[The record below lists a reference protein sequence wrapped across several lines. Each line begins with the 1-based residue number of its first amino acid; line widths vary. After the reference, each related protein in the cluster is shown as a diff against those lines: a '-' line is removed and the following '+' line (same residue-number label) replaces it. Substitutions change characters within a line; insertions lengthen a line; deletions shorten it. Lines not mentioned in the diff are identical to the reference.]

1 MEHTACAPALR
12 GVRVGQLGTV
22 LGLGCVGAPGLS
34 RGVCCG
40 WPRACQGC
48 MSRAAHEKLWFR
60 AVLAGGVC
68 SGMGRWGPL
77 CANDLVPVASLVN
90 SLRQFLPVLI
100 QHLNSAREM
109 I

>member
-1 MEHTACAPALR
+1 
-12 GVRVGQLGTV
+12 
-22 LGLGCVGAPGLS
+22 
-34 RGVCCG
+34 
-40 WPRACQGC
+40 

-68 SGMGRWGPL
+68 SRMGRWGPL
-77 CANDLVPVASLVN
+77 CANDLVPGASLVN
-90 SLRQFLPVLI
+90 SLRQFLPVVI